1 MRAGMVDVRIHDLR
15 RSLGSW
21 MAAAGASLPIIG
33 KGLGHK
39 DVSTTAIY
47 ARLNQDPVR
56 KYMEK
61 ATGEMFS
68 AGKVAAKGKVTK
80 LRKAG

>member
-1 MRAGMVDVRIHDLR
+1 
-15 RSLGSW
+15 

-39 DVSTTAIY
+39 DVSTTANLCPPQSRPS
-47 ARLNQDPVR
+47 AEVHG
-56 KYMEK
+56 ES
-61 ATGEMFS
+61 TGEMFS
-68 AGKVAAKGKVTK
+68 AGNLAAKNKVTK